1 MSLSPTATPIPSTIA
16 VVIPSYKVTR
26 HILSVL
32 ARIGPEV
39 DRIYVVDDC
48 CPEGSGRLVQE
59 SNRDP
64 RVTVLFNT
72 VNQGVGG
79 AVMAGYRAAID
90 DGFDIIVK
98 IDGDGQMDPGL
109 LPRFV
114 EPIISGRADY
124 TKGNRFFDLEHI
136 ARMPKVRIFG
146 NAVLSFLTKFST
158 GYWRSFDPTN
168 GYTAI
173 AASTAAQLPL
183 GKISQRYFFETDMLF
198 RLNTVGAVVADVPMH
213 ARYEDEESNLKIS
226 QIMGEFFTGHVRN
239 FGKRIFYNYYL
250 RGMSVASLELPLG
263 LALIAWGVLFG
274 LYHWVTSL
282 ATNAVTPAGT
292 VMFSALPIILGVQL
306 CLAFIAFDVAAE
318 PTTSQRSAGGST
330 C

>member
-1 MSLSPTATPIPSTIA
+1 MSLLLSTQAAPSSIA

-26 HILSVL
+26 HILSVISQ
-32 ARIGPEV
+32 IGSEV

-48 CPEGSGRLVQE
+48 CPEHSGRFVQDN
-59 SNRDP
+59 NRDP
-64 RVTVLFNT
+64 RVTVLFNE

-98 IDGDGQMDPGL
+98 IDGDGQMDPSL
-109 LPRFV
+109 LPKFV
-114 EPIISGRADY
+114 APIISGRADY
-124 TKGNRFFDLEHI
+124 TKGNRFFDLEKI
-136 ARMPKVRIFG
+136 SQMPKVRIFG

-158 GYWRSFDPTN
+158 GYWSSFDPTN

-173 AASTAAQLPL
+173 AASTAAQLPMSQ
-183 GKISQRYFFETDMLF
+183 ISKRYFFETDIMF
-198 RLNTVGAVVADVPMH
+198 RLNTLRAVLVDIPMD
-213 ARYEDEESNLKIS
+213 AKYEDEESNLKIS
-226 QIMGEFFTGHVRN
+226 KIIGDFMKGHVRN
-239 FGKRIFYNYYL
+239 FCKRIFYNYYL

-263 LALIAWGVLFG
+263 LGLIAWGSIFG
-274 LYHWVTSL
+274 LYHWFSAL
-282 ATNAVTPAGT
+282 ATNSVTSAGT

-318 PTTSQRSAGGST
+318 PTVSHRRTGELA
-330 C
+330 